1 MNNNSAY
8 PIRVTL
14 VVLVYNQEQ
23 WLTDA
28 VCACFE
34 QQCEPIEI
42 LLSDD
47 CSTDGSYALLLN
59 LAQQYQGPHKVRVRQ
74 NFCNVGIGEHYNQV
88 IAESRGQLI
97 ITAAGDDISL
107 PGRVASLLGAW
118 DASGQK
124 ADLIASHVIDMT
136 SDGEN
141 VGTIVVGDLAPFNSP
156 EIWVQHRPYV
166 IGASHAFTKRM
177 HEFFGPFDPDLAYE
191 DQVMAFRSA
200 CLGGGLTVDAP
211 LLRYRRG
218 GVSSRKYESP
228 EEYRTWLTR
237 KFQRQQVLFRQ
248 IRKDMDTINRSDLW
262 RGKVALYF
270 DRAEWTLKLLAQKNL
285 WACLKSTF
293 SSGRIGI
300 FWRLRYGL
308 RSICLLR
315 RLD

>member
-1 MNNNSAY
+1 MNDDSAY
-8 PIRVTL
+8 PIRATL

-28 VCACFE
+28 VSACFE

-59 LAQQYQGPHKVRVRQ
+59 LAQHYQGPHKVRVRQ
-74 NFCNVGIGEHYNQV
+74 NYCNMGIGEHYNQV

-97 ITAAGDDISL
+97 ITAAGDDIPL

-136 SDGEN
+136 PDGET
-141 VGTIVVGDLAPFNSP
+141 VGTILVEDLAPFKSP
-156 EIWVQHRPYV
+156 EIWVKHRPYV

-177 HEFFGPFDPDLAYE
+177 HEFFGPFDRALAYE

-200 CLGGGLTVDAP
+200 CMGGGLTVDAP
-211 LLRYRRG
+211 LVRYRRG
-218 GVSSRKYESP
+218 GVSSRQYESAQ
-228 EEYRTWLTR
+228 EYRAWLIR

-248 IRKDMDTINRSDLW
+248 IRKDMETIDRPDLW

-285 WACLKSTF
+285 LACLKCTF
-293 SSGRIGI
+293 SSGRTGI

-308 RSICLLR
+308 RAIWLLK